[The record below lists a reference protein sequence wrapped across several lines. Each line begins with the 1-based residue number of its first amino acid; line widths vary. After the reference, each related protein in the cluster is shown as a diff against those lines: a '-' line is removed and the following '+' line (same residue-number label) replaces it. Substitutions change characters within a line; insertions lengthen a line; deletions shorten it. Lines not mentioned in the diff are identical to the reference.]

1 MYPFERRYPI
11 SGYADIILRAEN
23 HEYQQFPRRKWR
35 EPYRDTRDR
44 SEARP
49 VQGPDGPSA
58 GRARGL
64 CGHTRHRPEKESG
77 KGVKRRLLLAHERRA
92 EQNRRIEHG
101 RIRLDQTVRQVAAL
115 GEPDKNLLTVCKR
128 RGVQQRGHRFADRRA
143 FPLPFFHAA
152 AVRIPVIAAHVRPW
166 IGGAE

>member
-1 MYPFERRYPI
+1 MPTSYCAQKITNISNFLVANGVSHVGILAIGQKPGPFKDLMGRLLVGRGDCAVI
-11 SGYADIILRAEN
+11 RAIG
-23 HEYQQFPRRKWR
+23 Q
-35 EPYRDTRDR
+35 
-44 SEARP
+44 
-49 VQGPDGPSA
+49 
-58 GRARGL
+58 
-64 CGHTRHRPEKESG
+64 KESG

-143 FPLPFFHAA
+143 FPLPFLHAA